1 MPIYV
6 NSNFNYKENNKSM
19 YQKAPPVMN
28 MLSLPKSPQICPSD
42 WETSK
47 VLTKSQ
53 QNLKKNKVWRNG
65 SSNLPDSNV
74 PKGPTHSELY

>member
-1 MPIYV
+1 
-6 NSNFNYKENNKSM
+6 M

-28 MLSLPKSPQICPSD
+28 MLALPKSPQSCPSD

-53 QNLKKNKVWRNG
+53 QNLKKIKYGEMGLPIYQIQMYQKVPPRVNYTDITQEIHK
-65 SSNLPDSNV
+65 L
-74 PKGPTHSELY
+74 ELITKKY